1 MFAVVV
7 CVASGALAR
16 GATTPFDSPLGDDS
30 TTLIECVHDVT
41 KEEAALFGAGTANE
55 DPGRVVG
62 KNTFHYDLYVPPG
75 YRADTEAR
83 YPVLFIAS
91 PGGRAKIGAFA
102 ERARRD
108 RWIACMLVESRNGSP
123 DWLGNFIAAHDD
135 IVKRL
140 RVIEDMKFSTGMSGG
155 SRCATAQPRAR
166 KTFRGVVMQAAG
178 FWYDKGGYTFDAAVE
193 NEQIFFYGLFGVRDK
208 MNWAEVAKMPAR
220 IPAANGVRMEVFDG
234 GHEWAPK
241 ASVERAFDWLEQQI
255 FLPSPRARLTRE
267 RTPSQEACL
276 WFWRRESARLASAG
290 SAFERYDT
298 MDRLV
303 SVATRF
309 RMRAKSVKDKAKAY
323 RKQLASLK
331 RDKSLKAELL
341 AKKNFDLADTN
352 DTRENLRKAKMAG
365 QVVGLYRQIAEKY
378 PDTVYGAKADARLK
392 SFELEK
398 SNGGKK
404 GR

>member
-1 MFAVVV
+1 MRIPAVFVCFAS
-7 CVASGALAR
+7 AALAR
-16 GATTPFDSPLGDDS
+16 AGTTPLDSPLGDDS

-41 KEEAALFGAGTANE
+41 KEEAGLFGASVPSEN
-55 DPGRVVG
+55 PGRVVG
-62 KNTFHYDLYVPPG
+62 KGTYHYRLYVPPG
-75 YRADTEAR
+75 YGADREAR

-91 PGGRAKIGAFA
+91 PGGKAKIGAFA

-108 RWIACMLVESRNGSP
+108 RWIACMLVESRNGSAN
-123 DWLGNFIAAHDD
+123 WMANFLAAHDD

-155 SRCATAQPRAR
+155 SRCATTHPRAR
-166 KTFRGVVMQAAG
+166 GTFRGVVMQAAG
-178 FWYDKGGYTFDAAVE
+178 FWHDKKGYTFDAAVE
-193 NEQIFFYGLFGVRDK
+193 NEQLFLYGLFGVRDK
-208 MNWAEVAKMPAR
+208 MNWAEVANMPAR

-234 GHEWAPK
+234 GHEWAPP

-255 FLPSPRARLTRE
+255 FLPSPRTRLTPE

-276 WFWRRESARLASAG
+276 WFWRKESARLASAR
-290 SAFERYDT
+290 SAFERYDI
-298 MDRLV
+298 MERLV

-309 RMRAKSVKDKAKAY
+309 RMRAKPVKDEVRAFKK
-323 RKQLASLK
+323 KLTSLK

-352 DTRENLRKAKMAG
+352 DTRENLRKAKMAE

-378 PDTVYGAKADARLK
+378 PDTLYGAKAAARLK
-392 SFELEK
+392 SFELK
-398 SNGGKK
+398 RSKK